1 MQLIRIHRLNDE
13 QGIAMV
19 MVVLVTGML
28 LMLSGVMIDVVQSD
42 STRSNTTVQRG
53 TALAAAEAGIDN
65 YLSKLV
71 DDNQYY
77 LHDVAAG
84 ESTRQSG
91 ATVVS
96 SSCSPSPAPAPWTGQ
111 GSTWTYPNGK
121 DQWCS
126 LGNGYEFNLQVTGP
140 SSGSK
145 VVDLV
150 ATGRKSGTTN
160 NYRILEEQ
168 VRPSS
173 VADFQML
180 ANADISYGSTA
191 TTYGKIYAGID
202 SSGHA
207 HSINHAGTAYGNLY
221 AEGTVTG
228 SPTLAGTPQAQI
240 YTGQAG
246 TIRAQIKTPINFS
259 NFTTSLTDIKRAA
272 DLNVVGA
279 TKPYD
284 LNNSNYDVWKLTF
297 NSAGT
302 INIAGCKDSGSN
314 NPEDVKPT
322 TCTTVNT
329 NLAIPTNGAIYA
341 QQSVM
346 IADGTST
353 CGSPS
358 ITGNCVNGRVTVAS
372 NNDIIIGDNLDYVQT
387 GDDVLGLIAAN
398 EMIVAQWAP
407 TNLNWRAATIAQTG
421 QWRSAVSN
429 QTHNGTA
436 NFTGSTATNGGGY
449 MSMYATRN
457 YYYDSSL
464 AYLQPPWFPTIDY
477 AYTVLLYRELPAP

>member
-1 MQLIRIHRLNDE
+1 MQLNAAHRLDGEN
-13 QGIAMV
+13 GIAMV
-19 MVVLVTGML
+19 MVVLLTSML
-28 LMLSGVMIDVVQSD
+28 LLLTGVMVGVVQSD
-42 STRSNTTVQRG
+42 STRSAAIVQRG
-53 TALAAAEAGIDN
+53 TALEAAEAGIDD

-91 ATVVS
+91 ATTVS
-96 SSCSPSPAPAPWTGQ
+96 SSCSPSPAPAVWTGQ
-111 GSTWTYPNGK
+111 GTTWTYPNGK

-126 LGNGYEFNLQVTGP
+126 LGNGYEFNLQITGP
-140 SSGSK
+140 TSGSP
-145 VVDLV
+145 VVDIV
-150 ATGRKSGTTN
+150 STGRKAGTTN

-202 SSGHA
+202 SSGTK
-207 HSINHAGTAYGNLY
+207 HSINHQGTAYGNLY
-221 AEGTVTG
+221 AEGSITGNPNLAG
-228 SPTLAGTPQAQI
+228 SPPAQE
-240 YTGQAG
+240 YTGAAG
-246 TIRAQIKTPINFS
+246 TIRSLIKTPINFS

-272 DLNVVGA
+272 DLNVVG
-279 TKPYD
+279 TTTPYD
-284 LNNSNYDVWKLTF
+284 LTGNYDIWKLTF
-297 NSAGT
+297 NSNGT
-302 INIAGCKDSGSN
+302 INVAGCKNSGSN
-314 NPEDVKPT
+314 KPEDVKPT
-322 TCTTVNT
+322 TCTTVST
-329 NLAIPTNGAIYA
+329 NLPIPSNGAIYA

-346 IADGTST
+346 ISDGTST
-353 CGSPS
+353 CGSPA

-372 NNDIIIGDNLDYVQT
+372 ANNIIIGDNIDYLQT

-407 TNLNWRAATIAQTG
+407 TDLSWRAATIAQIG

-429 QTHNGTA
+429 QTHSGTMT
-436 NFTGSTATNGGGY
+436 FTGSTATNGGGY
-449 MSMYATRN
+449 MSMYATRV
-457 YYYDSSL
+457 YKYDSSL
-464 AYLQPPWFPTIDY
+464 SYLQPPWFPTIDY